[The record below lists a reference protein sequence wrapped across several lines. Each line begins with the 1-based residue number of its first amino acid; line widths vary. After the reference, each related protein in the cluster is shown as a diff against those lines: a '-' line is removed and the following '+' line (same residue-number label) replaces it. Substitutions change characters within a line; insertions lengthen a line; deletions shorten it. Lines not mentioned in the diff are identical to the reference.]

1 MADTYCGKNCAECMR
16 REELACLGCKAGP
29 GRSFVSDCDLAK
41 CARDKG
47 HETCDT
53 CIFKGNCG
61 TLRGRESVPDYRIKS
76 MEAEAQRKAAIAK
89 RAPVLGKWLWLI
101 FWLIILSIP
110 VTLLTNGSIVGV
122 DTPIAIAGHI
132 MSAAMSIAIGVAFW
146 KMTAEEERYRRAG
159 ICVTIAAVINLVLE
173 LVPDIGEGIFLLASI
188 LVTIVGLVWEYNE
201 YKAHAAVLTGADNAL
216 SEKWETLWKWYIG
229 LLCGM
234 FGSLLVM
241 LVIPVLGALAILAA
255 TIGGLVVSI
264 LKLVYLYRTANTF
277 RRIQMGCEIR

>member
-1 MADTYCGKNCAECMR
+1 MSETYCGKNCAECGR
-16 REELACLGCKAGP
+16 REELACPGCKAGP
-29 GRSFVSDCDLAK
+29 GRSFGGDCELAK
-41 CARDKG
+41 CAKGKG

-110 VTLLTNGSIVGV
+110 VTLLTNGSVVGV

-132 MSAAMSIAIGVAFW
+132 MSAAMSIAIGAAFW
-146 KMTAEEERYRRAG
+146 KMTVEEERYRTAG

-173 LVPDIGEGIFLLASI
+173 LIPGIGEGIFLLASI
-188 LVTIVGLVWEYNE
+188 PAAIVGLVGEYNE
-201 YKAHAAVLTGADNAL
+201 YKAHAAVLTGVDNVL
-216 SEKWETLWKWYIG
+216 SEKWENLWKWYIG
-229 LLCGM
+229 LFGGI
-234 FGSLLVM
+234 FGSLLIM
-241 LVIPVLGALAILAA
+241 LLIPVLGALAILAA
-255 TIGGLVVSI
+255 TIGVVVVSI
-264 LKLVYLYRTANTF
+264 LKVVYLYRTAKIF
-277 RRIQMGCEIR
+277 REYTV